1 MDLGP
6 RWLALAAALAFVL
19 GGGAMLL
26 PAQAS
31 SPPQALVLAAADD
44 DDDDDDDDGEAR
56 STGRRDRARERTG
69 DQAPARRRE
78 DDVRGIPGLEARDP
92 ERAPGSYDA
101 GDRVVRAQDDVPR
114 RAEILLDGDTIG
126 NTVSGT
132 VGNTVGDGV
141 GAGGYVGPLVLAAI
155 LGTGV
160 LVGATYW
167 FSRRFGP

>member
-1 MDLGP
+1 M
-6 RWLALAAALAFVL
+6 AAALAFVL

-31 SPPQALVLAAADD
+31 SPPQALVLAADD
-44 DDDDDDDDGEAR
+44 DGDDDDDDGEAR
-56 STGRRDRARERTG
+56 STGRRDRAR
-69 DQAPARRRE
+69 DQAPERRRE

-114 RAEILLDGDTIG
+114 RAEILLDGDTMS
-126 NTVSGT
+126 NSVSGT
-132 VGNTVGDGV
+132 VGNTVGNGV

-155 LGTGV
+155 LGTGL